1 MKSFKH
7 EDFKV
12 GQIILHKWGI
22 IGEVVDTTRHKDS
35 VDFEILAYVVGGK
48 AEKDACCYEEVGDL
62 WKSKTEY
69 IEDIIGYTDN
79 FVQPA
84 KVEVEED
91 ETLTTFKA
99 ELNSDVKFYG
109 NRKDYAAFIEG
120 AKSLFESVNRR

>member
-12 GQIILHKWGI
+12 GQIVLHEWGI
-22 IGEVVDTTRHKDS
+22 IGEVVGKQERGEI
-35 VDFEILAYVVGGK
+35 VDFKIMAYVAGGK
-48 AEKDACCYEEVGDL
+48 AEKDKSCYEKVGDT
-62 WKSKTEY
+62 WRTKPRH

-79 FVQPA
+79 YVPP
-84 KVEVEED
+84 EE
-91 ETLTTFKA
+91 EESLTTFKA